1 MDIQFWQ
8 NKSVLITGCTGLLG
22 SWLTEALLEAGAH
35 VVGLVRDGVAQSQL
49 IRSGLIQQIDVVN
62 GDIVDL
68 QLMERV
74 MAEYQVDT
82 VFHLAAQ
89 TIVGIA
95 NRAPLAT
102 FETNIRGTWVVL
114 EAARRSPTVRRMI
127 VASSN
132 HAYGE
137 QPDLLPYREEV
148 PLLGQHPYDVSKSC
162 ADLIARTYAQTYG
175 LPVAVTR
182 CANLY
187 GGGDL
192 NWNRIVPGTIR
203 DVLQGR
209 APVIRSDG
217 RSKRDYI
224 FVQDVVRGYLLIAQH
239 LGRADIQG
247 EAFNFGAETAVSALD
262 IVKTIIHLSD
272 YPQLQPIIRNNAP
285 NEIQDQYLSSDKVGR
300 LLGWEPQYSLEA
312 GLRETMGWY
321 QDFLSG
327 VAVS

>member
-1 MDIQFWQ
+1 M
-8 NKSVLITGCTGLLG
+8 
-22 SWLTEALLEAGAH
+22 
-35 VVGLVRDGVAQSQL
+35 GLVRDGVAQSQL
-49 IRSGLIQQIDVVN
+49 VRSGLIHQIDVVN
-62 GDIVDL
+62 GDIIDL

-74 MAEYQVDT
+74 LAEYQVDT
-82 VFHLAAQ
+82 LFHLAAQ

-102 FETNIRGTWVVL
+102 FETNIRGTWMVL
-114 EAARRSPTVRRMI
+114 EAARRSPTVKRI
-127 VASSN
+127 IAASSN

-137 QPDLLPYREEV
+137 QPENLPYREDM

-162 ADLIARTYAQTYG
+162 ADLIARTYARTYD

-203 DVLQGR
+203 DVLQGQ

-217 RSKRDYI
+217 RSKRDYVY
-224 FVQDVVRGYLLIAQH
+224 VQDVVRGYLLLAQQ
-239 LGRADIQG
+239 LDRPEVQG

-262 IVKTIIHLSD
+262 MVQTIIRLSD
-272 YPQLQPIIRNNAP
+272 HPQLEPIIRNNAP
-285 NEIQDQYLSSDKVGR
+285 NEIQDQYLSSDKVGQM
-300 LLGWEPQYSLEA
+300 LGWEPQYSLEA
-312 GLRETMGWY
+312 GLRETMVWY
-321 QDFLSG
+321 RDFLNG
-327 VAVS
+327 MVAT